1 MLLGQAVFEENGE
14 VVEGRFPFRNEHR
27 PLSSRLSGSLVG
39 DLQNRVLVRVVL
51 AVMSQLPNHAVDRI
65 QWRWSSSR
73 SADRPRE
80 VEQPNNNDV
89 EPLRVSVPK
98 SSHLEIRHIADEGVM
113 LAELVLHRER
123 SPAGWLA
130 HSRSF
135 AEVRMCRFLDS
146 LWTKVYGRLALRTH
160 FVSLRYLVAV
170 CLCSLLIISFP
181 FHRLIRCS
189 LLDSH
194 SHLATES
201 ERAGN
206 CGLRPCE
213 VVGIPDVGWQN
224 PKSPCS
230 VIGYVCRTD
239 LQSAFG

>member
-1 MLLGQAVFEENGE
+1 MRLRVN
-14 VVEGRFPFRNEHR
+14 FRIT
-27 PLSSRLSGSLVG
+27 RLTE
-39 DLQNRVLVRVVL
+39 
-51 AVMSQLPNHAVDRI
+51 I

-80 VEQPNNNDV
+80 VEQPNNNGV
-89 EPLRVSVPK
+89 EPLRVSLPK
-98 SSHLEIRHIADEGVM
+98 SRHLEIRHVADEGVM
-113 LAELVLHRER
+113 LAKLVLHRKR

-130 HSRSF
+130 HSRSIPG
-135 AEVRMCRFLDS
+135 VRMCRFLDS
-146 LWTKVYGRLALRTH
+146 LRTKVYGRLVLRTH
-160 FVSLRYLVAV
+160 FASLRYPVAV
-170 CLCSLLIISFP
+170 CLCSRLIISFP

-230 VIGYVCRTD
+230 VIGSRLSNRSSVSHWVIRIGESHILLMPAERLPQHGFVKKRLAPCETRT
-239 LQSAFG
+239 